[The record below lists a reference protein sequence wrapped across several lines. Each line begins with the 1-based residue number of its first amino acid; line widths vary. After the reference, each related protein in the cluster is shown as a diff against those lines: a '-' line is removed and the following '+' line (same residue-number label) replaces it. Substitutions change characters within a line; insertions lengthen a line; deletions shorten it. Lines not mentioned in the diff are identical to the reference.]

1 MKKMI
6 ATVAAMVLTLSMS
19 VTAFAAQSPTLPSE
33 PEQKPDYSGSV
44 IMNDT
49 LVPADAVDANG
60 KAVTVVRKEMTAE
73 AKAAAKDAVV
83 KTFGENTDV
92 LSIGDYHVDGASEE
106 NPITLTFKVPVVK
119 AGDEVYVLHNV
130 GNKGTWVKEPATA
143 KDGAVVATFTS
154 FSQMAVVRVAEADQG
169 TQSGGGYSPEYYESL
184 KADMAARE
192 AAAQASQTQ
201 STSPKT
207 AENGVAMVMV
217 AGLAA
222 GAAVLVL
229 VSRKKRA

>member
-44 IMNDT
+44 IMNNT

-154 FSQMAVVRVAEADQG
+154 FSQMAVVRVAEA
-169 TQSGGGYSPEYYESL
+169 QSEGGYSPEYYESL
-184 KADMAARE
+184 KADMAAAQE
-192 AAAQASQTQ
+192 AQTQ

>member
-83 KTFGENTDV
+83 KTFGEKTDV

-154 FSQMAVVRVAEADQG
+154 FSQMAVVRVAEA
-169 TQSGGGYSPEYYESL
+169 QSEGGYSPEYYESL
-184 KADMAARE
+184 KADMAA
-192 AAAQASQTQ
+192 AQETQTQ

-217 AGLAA
+217 AGLVA

>member
-19 VTAFAAQSPTLPSE
+19 VTAFAAQSPTLPST

-49 LVPADAVDANG
+49 LVPADAVDADG
-60 KAVTVVRKEMTAE
+60 KAVTVVRKEMTAA

-92 LSIGDYHVDGASEE
+92 LSIGDYHVDGASKE

-119 AGDEVYVLHNV
+119 AGDQVYVLHNV

-154 FSQMAVVRVAEADQG
+154 FSQMAVVRVAEA
-169 TQSGGGYSPEYYESL
+169 QSEGGYSPEYYESL
-184 KADMAARE
+184 KADMAAAQE
-192 AAAQASQTQ
+192 AQIQ

>member
-19 VTAFAAQSPTLPSE
+19 VTAFAAQSPTLPST

-60 KAVTVVRKEMTAE
+60 KAITVVRKEMTAE

-154 FSQMAVVRVAEADQG
+154 FSQMAVVRVAEA
-169 TQSGGGYSPEYYESL
+169 QSEGGYSPEYYESL
-184 KADMAARE
+184 KADMAA
-192 AAAQASQTQ
+192 AQETQTQ

>member
-19 VTAFAAQSPTLPSE
+19 VTAFAAQSPTLPST
-33 PEQKPDYSGSV
+33 PDYNGSV

-49 LVPADAVDANG
+49 LVPADAVDASG
-60 KAVTVVRKEMTAE
+60 KAATVIRKEMTAAE
-73 AKAAAKDAVV
+73 KAAAKEAIA
-83 KTFGENTDV
+83 KTFGKVDV
-92 LSIGDYHVDGASEE
+92 LSIGDYHVDGASKE
-106 NPITLTFKVPVVK
+106 NPITLTFKVPAVK

-130 GNKGTWVKEPATA
+130 GNKGTWVKEAATA

-154 FSQMAVVRVAEADQG
+154 FSQMAVVRVAKADQG
-169 TQSGGGYSPEYYESL
+169 QSGGYSPEYYESL
-184 KADMAARE
+184 KNDA
-192 AAAQASQTQ
+192 AAAQAAQTQ

-207 AENGVAMVMV
+207 AETGVAMVM
-217 AGLAA
+217 AA
-222 GAAVLVL
+222 GMAACAAVLVL

>member
-19 VTAFAAQSPTLPSE
+19 VTAFAAQSPTLPST

-49 LVPADAVDANG
+49 LVPADAVDADG

-83 KTFGENTDV
+83 KTFGEKTDV

-154 FSQMAVVRVAEADQG
+154 FSQMAVVRVAAADQG
-169 TQSGGGYSPEYYESL
+169 TQSGGGYSPEYYESM
-184 KADMAARE
+184 KNDA
-192 AAAQASQTQ
+192 AAAQAAQTQ

-207 AENGVAMVMV
+207 AENGVAIVMV